1 MNKKRVAFYIH
12 NHENPIRFIGV
23 LKEFEKTG
31 RKDVYRIHDLDEEEK
46 RRDESSTT
54 LLAVWENT
62 PTKAIQAKQIDIYNH
77 LSAASMIFGDKANLG
92 ILTQSMKTNTLK
104 NKVFS
109 TGMEFLKWC
118 RGVSEEKTSDEARF
132 VAKIPQ
138 ANSGAGIW
146 ILSQRNRVKLAPE
159 IVRASNGSK
168 VVVQEYVRNPLLRNS
183 RKLQFMKVHTP
194 TKSLKT
200 SIHSLN
206 FRERRKLRKT
216 NY

>member
-1 MNKKRVAFYIH
+1 
-12 NHENPIRFIGV
+12 
-23 LKEFEKTG
+23 
-31 RKDVYRIHDLDEEEK
+31 
-46 RRDESSTT
+46 
-54 LLAVWENT
+54 
-62 PTKAIQAKQIDIYNH
+62 
-77 LSAASMIFGDKANLG
+77 GDKANLG

-104 NKVFS
+104 NRVFS
-109 TGMEFLKWC
+109 SGMKFLKWC

-183 RKLQFMKVHTP
+183 RKLQFRVYFIVKGDLSCWICTHGLLQVCNKPFQLQVNKDAGDEVHITNVCRNKHNSKLFQEEKP
-194 TKSLKT
+194 CDLPKEYPNVFKSMCEILVDMVKT
-200 SIHSLN
+200 AKPFLSVQRSSKHFEYMGVDFLADA
-206 FRERRKLRKT
+206 KT
-216 NY
+216 R